1 MNWQELKDACMNCEK
16 CELYKTRTNVVFGAG
31 QKNAEILF
39 VGEGP
44 GEQEDLTGEPFVGR
58 AGQLLDKFLD
68 YIGLDRNTNVF
79 IGNVVKCR
87 PPQNRDPR
95 PEETEVCIDWL
106 REQVRQKRPKIIVCL
121 GRISAQRLISPNF
134 KVTQEHGDF
143 IEKGG
148 ILFMGTF
155 HPAAILRD
163 PRRKPEA
170 FEDFLKLRDK
180 IAQLGLSLEQPADT
194 EE

>member
-1 MNWQELKDACMNCEK
+1 LE
-16 CELYKTRTNVVFGAG
+16 
-31 QKNAEILF
+31 
-39 VGEGP
+39 
-44 GEQEDLTGEPFVGR
+44 
-58 AGQLLDKFLD
+58 
-68 YIGLDRNTNVF
+68 RNTNVF

-106 REQVRQKRPKIIVCL
+106 REQVRQMRPKIIVCL
-121 GRISAQRLISPNF
+121 GRISAQRLIAPNF

-163 PRRKPEA
+163 PGANRKP
-170 FEDFLKLRDK
+170 LK
-180 IAQLGLSLEQPADT
+180 IF
-194 EE
+194 